1 MSSSRKIMPEYEQK
15 PNSGS
20 AWINKY
26 KEEDKHPDYTTLF
39 EDENGNKKKIAI
51 WDKTTRNGDQYRY
64 FSISDYVPKESGK
77 ESPAWQKAREKLGP
91 QEVPVAGT
99 IEDDGTINYDEP
111 INLDDIPF

>member
-1 MSSSRKIMPEYEQK
+1 MPEYDNR
-15 PNSGS
+15 NSGLLFKS
-20 AWINKY
+20 TSN
-26 KEEDKHPDYTTLF
+26 HPNAPAFSGPWT
-39 EDENGNKKKIAI
+39 DENNNQMQIKAYWSKKPDKNGNLFLQVSKDTYEKSEQP
-51 WDKTTRNGDQYRY
+51 T
-64 FSISDYVPKESGK
+64 GK